1 MVRYLLILS
10 AVIFSVSL
18 STAGSLENPPQR
30 GNWQL
35 IDQTVAVVNGEPIL
49 LSDIRLY
56 QLLFAERDFKRAL
69 DKLINIYLVAQYA
82 QSQGLQ
88 IPPQKVNQIIE
99 HFARSQGITVE
110 QLYREL
116 EKLGLGG
123 AVFTNFIEKYNL
135 YIGAIELF
143 VLKPLRENKGQL
155 ELLIAAREPK
165 AEPVYTLEIL
175 RIPKKVA
182 EKNEELLLS
191 MDIQK
196 VAKKLHL
203 EPIKITTPLRALKPQ
218 IAQTVKRLSPGQTDF
233 AEDKNYLYLVKVDR
247 VEYKIPKGAREEIV
261 KQIEEEKIEEFI
273 KNLKEN
279 SVIKVLPEALKAL
292 GISPQRFGR

>member
-1 MVRYLLILS
+1 MVRYLLLLLAFIGS
-10 AVIFSVSL
+10 IGI
-18 STAGSLENPPQR
+18 STAGTLENTPQS
-30 GNWQL
+30 GKWQL
-35 IDQTVAVVNGEPIL
+35 TDQTVAVVNGEPIL

-56 QLLFAERDFKRAL
+56 QLLFGERDFKRAL

-88 IPPQKVNQIIE
+88 IPPQKVSKIVE

-116 EKLGLGG
+116 EKMGLGG
-123 AVFTNFIEKYNL
+123 AVFNNFIEKYNL

-175 RIPKKVA
+175 RIPKEVA

-196 VAKKLHL
+196 VAKELNL

-233 AEDKNYLYLVKVDR
+233 AEDRNYLYLVKVDK
-247 VEYKIPKGAREEIV
+247 VEYKIPKGAREKIV

-273 KNLKEN
+273 KSLKEN
-279 SVIKVLPEALKAL
+279 SVIKILPEALEAL
-292 GISPQRFGR
+292 GISPQR